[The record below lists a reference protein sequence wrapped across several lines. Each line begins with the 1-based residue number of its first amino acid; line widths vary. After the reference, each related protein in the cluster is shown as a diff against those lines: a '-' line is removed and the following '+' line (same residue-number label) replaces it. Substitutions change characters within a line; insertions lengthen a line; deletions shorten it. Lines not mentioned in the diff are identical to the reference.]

1 MSLLVAG
8 ILLGIG
14 VPNVMEFSRNASMT
28 AAANDFV
35 TAALQ
40 ARTEAVKRQAP
51 VTMCLT
57 DNPLDPTPTCINAR
71 VDGSLTR
78 GYVVFVDENDNFNA
92 DGTRMLD
99 DASDAN
105 ATIDVGELVLS
116 RYIAPGANSSVR
128 VTSNCG
134 YTTYAPTGFTRRA
147 KGAGPPLPC
156 WQTERIV
163 LLCDDRGHT
172 RAAGDLATAR
182 VVRLNRVGRP
192 QVLSEFADVDTWV
205 PSFPLANCN

>member
-1 MSLLVAG
+1 MTLLVAG

-51 VTMCLT
+51 VTFCLS
-57 DNPLDPTPTCINAR
+57 DNPFDPTPACINTS
-71 VDGSLTR
+71 VFGSLTR
-78 GYVVFVDENDNFNA
+78 GYVVFVDENNNFNA
-92 DGTRMLD
+92 DDTRKLD
-99 DASDAN
+99 DATDAN
-105 ATIDVGELVLS
+105 ATVDADELVLS
-116 RYIAPGANSSVR
+116 RYAAPGATSSVR
-128 VTSNCG
+128 ISSNCG
-134 YTTYAPTGFTRRA
+134 YTMYSPTGFTRRA
-147 KGAGPPLPC
+147 TGVGPPLPC

-192 QVLSEFADVDTWV
+192 QVLSEFADVDGWV
-205 PSFPLANCN
+205 PSFSLANCN